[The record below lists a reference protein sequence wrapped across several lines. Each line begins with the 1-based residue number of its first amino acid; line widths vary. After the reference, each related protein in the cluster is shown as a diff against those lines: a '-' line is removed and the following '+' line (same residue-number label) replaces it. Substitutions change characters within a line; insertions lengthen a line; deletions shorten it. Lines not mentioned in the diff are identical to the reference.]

1 MFGHKSFLKLGM
13 LSDASIMGLY
23 KESYELESCSYG
35 FSQGVNTDGK
45 AQTEVRGGGILVTI
59 PGIPAMDIIQW
70 ALDSRKYH
78 DGVVVICDENDM
90 ALEKLKF
97 QDAACIGMEINYSQK
112 GKGYIA
118 TKLTLQARKLTVGDT
133 ELNNRWTGF
142 ND

>member
-35 FSQGVNTDGK
+35 FSQGINTDGK
-45 AQTEVRGGGILVTI
+45 AQTEVRGGCISVAI

-70 ALDSRKYH
+70 AIDSRKYN
-78 DGVVVICDENDM
+78 DGVLVICDDNDM
-90 ALEKLKF
+90 ALEKINF

-118 TKLTLQARKLTVGDT
+118 TKLTLQVRKMTVGDT

-142 ND
+142 DD